1 MKNILPKEPGE
12 VLVTFDDKNACFT
25 LTNFVLNCRLIE
37 GNYPNYNSVIPQ
49 SGPNRL
55 IIDRSMFTNV
65 LRRVSV
71 FSNQASSLV
80 KLQLQENQMVVSA
93 QNIDFSTS
101 AEETIECNYS
111 GDNLV
116 IGFSANY
123 LIEIL
128 NNIPSQQIVLELS
141 DATRAGIILPLEN
154 KENEELL
161 MLLMPMMLTDF

>member
-1 MKNILPKEPGE
+1 
-12 VLVTFDDKNACFT
+12 
-25 LTNFVLNCRLIE
+25 
-37 GNYPNYNSVIPQ
+37 
-49 SGPNRL
+49 
-55 IIDRSMFTNV
+55 MFTNV

-154 KENEELL
+154 KENGELL